1 LLPLQVTL
9 ELGGKSPVLVFDDVD
24 IEEAVP
30 WVALAI
36 LFNMGQ
42 DCCAGSRLFIQRGIH
57 DAFIAKLIE
66 AFKAHKIGDP
76 FDDTSSHG
84 PQVSKEQYE
93 KIMSYIDYGKTDGA
107 KVVYGGG
114 RAEAAAKGG
123 LAGGYWVEPTIF
135 TGCHK
140 GMRIVDDEIFG
151 PVLAVIPF
159 DTEEEATDMAND
171 TEYGL
176 AAGIFSNGASRC
188 MRVLAALKAG
198 TSEYGRD
205 NFYFPRRGS

>member
-1 LLPLQVTL
+1 
-9 ELGGKSPVLVFDDVD
+9 
-24 IEEAVP
+24 
-30 WVALAI
+30 
-36 LFNMGQ
+36 MGQ

-93 KIMSYIDYGKTDGA
+93 KIMSYIDYGKNDGA
-107 KVVYGGG
+107 KVAYGGG

-135 TGCHK
+135 TGCQK
-140 GMRIVDDEIFG
+140 GMRIVDEEIFG

-159 DTEEEATDMAND
+159 DTEEEAIEMAND

-198 TSEYGRD
+198 TSEYGREHLSCST
-205 NFYFPRRGS
+205 RGS